1 MSIPRSRIL
10 FLLAMLGCVGLIGSA
25 LVMEHMMGLEPCPL
39 CIMQRIVVIAL
50 GVLFLVAAL
59 HNPGGT
65 GYRRYAFIGLL
76 TAGSGVALSLRQ
88 LWLQSL
94 PPEEVPACAPPLD
107 YMLESF
113 PLTEVL
119 EFMLSGTG
127 DCAEVQWVF
136 LGLSIPAWT
145 LICFSLFT
153 LFSLYELFRARQR
166 ERLFS

>member
-1 MSIPRSRIL
+1 MSFPRSRIL
-10 FLLAMLGCVGLIGSA
+10 YLLATLGCASLIGTA
-25 LVMEHMMGLEPCPL
+25 LVMEHIMGLEPCPL
-39 CIMQRIVVIAL
+39 CIMQRIVVIGL
-50 GVLFLVAAL
+50 GVLFLLATL
-59 HNPGGT
+59 HNPGAT
-65 GYRRYAFIGLL
+65 GYRRYSLLCLITSIG
-76 TAGSGVALSLRQ
+76 GMALAIRQ

-113 PLTEVL
+113 PLIEVL

-136 LGLSIPAWT
+136 LGLSIPGWT
-145 LICFSLFT
+145 LVAFSIFAI
-153 LFSLYELFRARQR
+153 FSLYELLRFRPR